1 MITLTMISILFPYL
15 YKFTVPNILTRLGL
29 YYEAMLSIVSFVCD
43 MIMKMVLEVTVM
55 EKVQT
60 SDELMLQFMDM
71 NREDSV
77 RQVFIPGRGK
87 FTIVLQEEDERTIAE
102 EAESNPELERMLR
115 ESMVAYK
122 EGRFM
127 TTAELLK
134 ALSPEDFRK

>member
-1 MITLTMISILFPYL
+1 
-15 YKFTVPNILTRLGL
+15 
-29 YYEAMLSIVSFVCD
+29 
-43 MIMKMVLEVTVM
+43 M